1 MEGSFL
7 ELTKLT
13 ALMVAEKIRK
23 REISVIELT
32 NAYLARID
40 ELNGTIGAYITVCAE
55 QALRQAESVQ
65 KKLDGRE
72 NILPLAGIPA
82 GIKDNICTR
91 DVKTTCASKML
102 DNFLPPYDAT
112 VTKKLSES
120 DVIVLGKL
128 NMDEFAMGSSNEN
141 SWYMPVKNP
150 WDHERV
156 PGGSSGGAAAAVA
169 SHMSCFALGSDTGG
183 SIRQPASFCGVVG
196 LKPTYGAVS
205 RFGLIAFA
213 SSLDQIGPITRDVA
227 DCALVMNVIAGHDP
241 LDSTSVD
248 MDYPDYT
255 TFLKNDV
262 KGLKIGLPKEYF
274 GSGLHEEVKAKILD
288 AAKAYESYGAIIEEI
303 SLPFTEYAIPAYY
316 IISSAEASSN
326 LARYDGIKYGYRA
339 REYADIIDLYKK
351 TRSEG
356 FGTEV
361 KRRIMLGTYALS
373 SGYYDAYYKK
383 ALKVRRLIFE
393 DFQKAYQKVDV
404 ILGPTS
410 PVTAFKIGEKTAN
423 PLEMYLSDVYTV
435 SVNIAGLCAISL
447 PCGFDSGGLPIGM
460 QLIGKPFDEGTL
472 LRAAYTY
479 ESNTGKGGVTGSGI

>member
-102 DNFLPPYDAT
+102 DNFFPPYDAA
-112 VTKKLSES
+112 VIEKLSES
-120 DVIVLGKL
+120 NVVILGKL

-274 GSGLHEEVKAKILD
+274 GSGLHEEVKAKN
-288 AAKAYESYGAIIEEI
+288 S
-303 SLPFTEYAIPAYY
+303 
-316 IISSAEASSN
+316 
-326 LARYDGIKYGYRA
+326 
-339 REYADIIDLYKK
+339 
-351 TRSEG
+351 
-356 FGTEV
+356 
-361 KRRIMLGTYALS
+361 
-373 SGYYDAYYKK
+373 
-383 ALKVRRLIFE
+383 
-393 DFQKAYQKVDV
+393 
-404 ILGPTS
+404 
-410 PVTAFKIGEKTAN
+410 
-423 PLEMYLSDVYTV
+423 
-435 SVNIAGLCAISL
+435 
-447 PCGFDSGGLPIGM
+447 
-460 QLIGKPFDEGTL
+460 
-472 LRAAYTY
+472 
-479 ESNTGKGGVTGSGI
+479 